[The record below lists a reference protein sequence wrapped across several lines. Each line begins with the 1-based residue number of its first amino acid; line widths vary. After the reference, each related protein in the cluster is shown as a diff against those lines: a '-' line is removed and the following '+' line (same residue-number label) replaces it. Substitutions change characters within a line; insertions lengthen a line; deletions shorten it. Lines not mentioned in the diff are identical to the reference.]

1 MHEQSKIIALITCF
15 FYKVVKE
22 ILKNMTQNLITS
34 AFFYVFFLNIKHAL
48 GIAAKANENDIH
60 ICIKHYLET
69 LNNLYTNQNIC
80 VFEKI
85 KQQLIM
91 EINIY

>member
-1 MHEQSKIIALITCF
+1 MF
-15 FYKVVKE
+15 FSKVVKE

-34 AFFYVFFLNIKHAL
+34 AFFMFFLNIKHAL

-69 LNNLYTNQNIC
+69 LNNLSTNQNIC

-91 EINIY
+91 EINIYSHNYFLLNAF